1 VVLFLSV
8 SEVFYYL
15 LPNKVKSTLGVNVYH
30 FTLGSVEFVEDSE
43 TRNKAKTL

>member
-15 LPNKVKSTLGVNVYH
+15 PSNKVKSTLGVNVYY
-30 FTLGSVEFVEDSE
+30 FTFWWFWICRRF
-43 TRNKAKTL
+43 RNKK